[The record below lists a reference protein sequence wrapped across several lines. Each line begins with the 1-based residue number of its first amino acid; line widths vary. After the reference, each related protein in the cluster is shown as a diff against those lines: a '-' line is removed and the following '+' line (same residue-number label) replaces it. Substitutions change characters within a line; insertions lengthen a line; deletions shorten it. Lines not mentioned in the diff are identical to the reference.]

1 MKLSLS
7 KPLLGLL
14 CAAAFTA
21 FADPGYE
28 TIGDNLIKNGM
39 FEKPCWKP
47 GVPHYWEVQR
57 PNTRGGETETKMDN
71 GGFLLYFTG
80 PEYIDQI
87 RIKQS
92 LKLTPGKVY
101 EFQYDYRSDSD
112 ASLKAD
118 ATFWG
123 TGVFMRSWWQIP
135 SRKWTTVRG
144 LFAMAENVNGD
155 VILTLQ
161 NRSQVKLWYRNIR
174 LRETNL
180 AEEDIPKQIP
190 AFRIH
195 SVESGDVFI
204 LPGTAKRSAE
214 FIVNNFSPEE
224 LKKFRIEADCFS
236 GSRRVVKCRVDGI
249 RISIPM
255 HEIPDGD
262 SVLAGRLI
270 SREDNAVVAMTTVN
284 IRRVMK
290 LPNNVDFSS
299 PAEVTL
305 ADGKKFFPVGIY
317 AGIGWNFR
325 PEELVNS
332 GFNVI
337 HTYATNR
344 RDVDKGDELGRKNN
358 LKLLDEARKLGAYV
372 MIQLPHDYTEKSGEA
387 AKLPSWLDVY
397 RHHPAVFGYY
407 VDETRSIKNTP
418 YPIIKAAYDQVR
430 AHDPVHRWFSYEG
443 PDPNLRDC
451 MDAIIYNVSNP
462 NAVKLCMLN
471 LGPEKPVI
479 HCYGQKDFQ
488 AQSATSLDYNQ
499 SNFVMP
505 VIWGARGIFYFMY
518 ANLTE
523 PKVNPQ
529 YAELR
534 PRVLE
539 TARRFGEISQ
549 SIVAGDPLPDWAG
562 KVNITGE
569 MEYKVFADG
578 GKSYLFCGVA
588 DAAQKG
594 GSIQFPVPAGK
605 QLRDVLNDRPVEA
618 KPMFSLELQPGQAR
632 IIEVK

>member
-1 MKLSLS
+1 MRQAIEDKQMLCYLTALSLTLS
-7 KPLLGLL
+7 VIESSLPHALPFLRLGLANL
-14 CAAAFTA
+14 ALLYALERLST
-21 FADPGYE
+21 
-28 TIGDNLIKNGM
+28 GD
-39 FEKPCWKP
+39 
-47 GVPHYWEVQR
+47 Y
-57 PNTRGGETETKMDN
+57 
-71 GGFLLYFTG
+71 FLLAFF
-80 PEYIDQI
+80 
-87 RIKQS
+87 KWLLSS
-92 LKLTPGKVY
+92 LL
-101 EFQYDYRSDSD
+101 S
-112 ASLKAD
+112 
-118 ATFWG
+118 
-123 TGVFMRSWWQIP
+123 
-135 SRKWTTVRG
+135 G
-144 LFAMAENVNGD
+144 L
-155 VILTLQ
+155 L
-161 NRSQVKLWYRNIR
+161 
-174 LRETNL
+174 
-180 AEEDIPKQIP
+180 
-190 AFRIH
+190 
-195 SVESGDVFI
+195 
-204 LPGTAKRSAE
+204 
-214 FIVNNFSPEE
+214 FSP
-224 LKKFRIEADCFS
+224 FS
-236 GSRRVVKCRVDGI
+236 LVSLAGNAASAVLMLVLYRT
-249 RISIPM
+249 
-255 HEIPDGD
+255 
-262 SVLAGRLI
+262 LAGRLI

-290 LPNNVDFSS
+290 LPDNVDFSS

-430 AHDPVHRWFSYEG
+430 AHDPVHRWFAYEG

-462 NAVKLCMLN
+462 NAVTLCMLN

-505 VIWGARGIFYFMY
+505 VIWGASGIFYWWMP
-518 ANLTE
+518 NLE
-523 PKVNPQ
+523 GGKEGNLE
-529 YAELR
+529 YRKLA
-534 PRVLE
+534 PRVLNSFKRFSEIAPALISGE
-539 TARRFGEISQ
+539 T
-549 SIVAGDPLPDWAG
+549 LPDWTKQIQTEGAMEHKLFARQG
-562 KVNITGE
+562 KVYI
-569 MEYKVFADG
+569 
-578 GKSYLFCGVA
+578 FCGVA
-588 DAAQKG
+588 N
-594 GSIQFPVPAGK
+594 GSPKNGTIRLPIPAGRT
-605 QLRDVLNDRPVEA
+605 LRDVLNDQQLEA
-618 KPMFSLELQPGQAR
+618 NNEFLLKLHPGQGR